1 MSIPVA
7 LDDLR
12 TALAERPSS
21 AYLLTVSDDGRPHA
35 VHVGLAWD
43 GDRLAADV
51 GRRTAANA
59 AARPNAVSLVFPV
72 RTDGDYSL
80 IVDGTASVA
89 EPAADGGDRRVLV
102 RPTKAVLHRPAAAPD
117 PSSACGSDCVP
128 LLDPSRRPRG

>member
-7 LDDLR
+7 LEELR
-12 TALAERPSS
+12 AALAERPSS

-35 VHVGLAWD
+35 VHVALAWD

-59 AARPNAVSLVFPV
+59 AARPTAVSLVFPV
-72 RTDGDYSL
+72 RTPDDYSL
-80 IVDGTASVA
+80 IVDGSAQVA
-89 EPAADGGDRRVLV
+89 AAVADGGDRRVLV
-102 RPTKAVLHRPAAAPD
+102 SPTKAVLHRPAAAPD

-128 LLDPSRRPRG
+128 LLDSTRTRG